1 MVDRLR
7 KRADW
12 LIALTV
18 TLAGFFLYART
29 VAPSVLFAD
38 SGEFQFATYIA
49 GIAHSTGYPL
59 YTMLGWA
66 WTHLLPMGSVAFR
79 LNLFSALWGGITLGL
94 VYGVAL
100 RVFRL
105 AAPDCPLSLRRALSV
120 LTALLLAVSA
130 TFWGQVV
137 VAESAGLNAAFVAV
151 VLYLALGFWESTG
164 AGGRPDQR
172 APRLVALA
180 AVYGLSLTHH
190 RTMILLLPALAVPV
204 WIGVRRAGWGWLR
217 MLRLALPGLLLP
229 QLLYL
234 YIPLRAG
241 HTPYAELSLGA
252 GQTLTLYSR
261 SVSGFLD
268 LVLGRAFAGDL
279 ASGPLDAHRLG
290 MLLDLGLQQFGWVGI
305 GLGLIGVLALV
316 RRRAWLVL
324 ALTALGGLAYV
335 AFSAIYFIGDVYPLL
350 IPAYLIWALWISLG
364 VWEIVGDVSS
374 LVFRGRTSAAAPVI
388 VLAFALPAFWGVHN
402 FAAVDQSHNREAEQM
417 WQTILSQPIPRD
429 AILVSNDRD
438 EIMPLWYY
446 QYVDGRRPDVLG
458 LFPLIVR
465 DPAYRDVS
473 GVIDRALASGRPVFL
488 AKPMPGLELK
498 YRLKP
503 ASGPLVRVAASYAG
517 AHPAYPLDMTLG
529 DAMRLIGY
537 DLTPERP
544 AAGQSAQVTLYWQ
557 PLRALDKEYSSF
569 VHFVNLPGKTI
580 IKDDHPLGGAYYPTK
595 QWKAG
600 EVLLDAHRV
609 DIPTGSAAGA
619 YSVTVGLYAWPSM
632 ERPGPDIV
640 IGQVTF

>member
-1 MVDRLR
+1 MV
-7 KRADW
+7 
-12 LIALTV
+12 
-18 TLAGFFLYART
+18 
-29 VAPSVLFAD
+29 
-38 SGEFQFATYIA
+38 
-49 GIAHSTGYPL
+49 
-59 YTMLGWA
+59 
-66 WTHLLPMGSVAFR
+66 
-79 LNLFSALWGGITLGL
+79 
-94 VYGVAL
+94 
-100 RVFRL
+100 
-105 AAPDCPLSLRRALSV
+105 
-120 LTALLLAVSA
+120 
-130 TFWGQVV
+130 
-137 VAESAGLNAAFVAV
+137 
-151 VLYLALGFWESTG
+151 
-164 AGGRPDQR
+164 
-172 APRLVALA
+172 
-180 AVYGLSLTHH
+180 
-190 RTMILLLPALAVPV
+190 LLLPALAIPV
-204 WIGVRRAGWGWLR
+204 WIGARRAGLGWVQV
-217 MLRLALPGLLLP
+217 LRLALPGLLLP

-252 GQTLTLYSR
+252 GRTLTLYSR
-261 SVSGFLD
+261 TFSGFLD

-290 MLLDLGLQQFGWVGI
+290 MLLDLALQQFGWAGI

-335 AFSAIYFIGDVYPLL
+335 AFSAVYFIGDVYPLL

-364 VWEIVGDVSS
+364 VWEIAGDVSS
-374 LVFRGRTSAAAPVI
+374 LIIRRKTSTVLPLNFQPGFRTLVAAPVI

-417 WQTILSQPIPRD
+417 WQPILSQPIPPD

-446 QYVDGRRPDVLG
+446 QYVEGRRPDLLG

-465 DPAYRDVS
+465 DPAYGDVS
-473 GVIDRALASGRPVFL
+473 GVIDQALSSGRPVFL
-488 AKPMPGLELK
+488 IKPMPGLELK
-498 YRLKP
+498 YRLEP
-503 ASGPLVRVAASYAG
+503 AQGSLVPVAGSYAG
-517 AHPAYPLDMTLG
+517 AHPAHPLDLTLG

-557 PLRALDKEYSSF
+557 PLRATDKEYSSF

-580 IKDDHPLGGAYYPTK
+580 IKDDHPLGDAYYPAK
-595 QWKAG
+595 QWKVG
-600 EVLLDAHRV
+600 DVLLDTHRV
-609 DIPTGSAAGA
+609 DVPTGTAAGA
-619 YSVTVGLYAWPSM
+619 YSVTAGLYAWPSM
-632 ERPGPDIV
+632 ERPGPDVV